1 MQGHCK
7 LGHGVIG
14 RLLDETEAPGD
25 NQSMPPF
32 RKLVPTALVLAMAMF
47 FASRLAAKDEKGFVM
62 PKPANANTYPA
73 HDASEKEKV
82 AIAADPYDL
91 PSKTQGVFRIKY
103 KEGDLLPV
111 LLVITNEGG
120 QPVALTGMQVELVTR
135 KRVKIQPA
143 TEDDIYRRIARQPMR
158 GDQPSSNPLPFP
170 RKVKRSVKKEEMQEI
185 QDSRFAAQAVEAR
198 GTQAGFL
205 FFDVEGIDNPLAGAH
220 LYVSG
225 LRNSQGQELIF
236 FDIPL
241 EKYLEHAPV
250 K

>member
-1 MQGHCK
+1 MQ
-7 LGHGVIG
+7 VVV
-14 RLLDETEAPGD
+14 A
-25 NQSMPPF
+25 
-32 RKLVPTALVLAMAMF
+32 VAVLAMLFSA
-47 FASRLAAKDEKGFVM
+47 RLAAKDEKGFVM
-62 PKPANANTYPA
+62 PKPADAKTYPA

-82 AIAADPYDL
+82 AVAADPYDL
-91 PSKTQGVFRIKY
+91 PDKAQGVFRIKY
-103 KEGDLLPV
+103 KDEDLLPV
-111 LLVITNEGG
+111 LLVITNDGG

-143 TEDDIYRRIARQPMR
+143 TEEDIYRRIARQPMK
-158 GDQPSSNPLPFP
+158 GDQPSANPLPFP
-170 RKVKRSVKKEEMQEI
+170 RKIKTSVKKEEQQEI
-185 QDSRFAAQAVEAR
+185 QDSRFTAKAVEPHA
-198 GTQAGFL
+198 TQTGFL
-205 FFDVEGIDNPLAGAH
+205 FFDVEGIDEPLASAH

>member
-1 MQGHCK
+1 MWVRPSMRV
-7 LGHGVIG
+7 VIA
-14 RLLDETEAPGD
+14 LAAVATYFAP
-25 NQSMPPF
+25 N
-32 RKLVPTALVLAMAMF
+32 V
-47 FASRLAAKDEKGFVM
+47 AAKDEKGFVM
-62 PKPANANTYPA
+62 PRPADAKTYPA

-91 PSKTQGVFRIKY
+91 PDKTQGVFRIKY
-103 KEGDLLPV
+103 KDEDLLPV
-111 LLVITNEGG
+111 LLVITNDGG

-143 TEDDIYRRIARQPMR
+143 TEEDIYRRIARQPMK
-158 GDQPSSNPLPFP
+158 GDQPSANPLPFP
-170 RKVKRSVKKEEMQEI
+170 RKIKTSIKKEEQQEV
-185 QDSRFAAQAVEAR
+185 QDSRFAAQAVEPHATR
-198 GTQAGFL
+198 GGFL
-205 FFDVEGIDNPLAGAH
+205 FFDVEGIDEPLAGAH

-241 EKYLEHAPV
+241 EKYLERAPV